1 MDTEDRGYRSGQ
13 LKKSL
18 FKIVADAQTRFV
30 PDAVDNL
37 RRTLDWVGLDYD
49 EGKAQNDGESSN

>member
-30 PDAVDNL
+30 SDAVDNL

-49 EGKAQNDGESSN
+49 EGKRQTRGDGSN